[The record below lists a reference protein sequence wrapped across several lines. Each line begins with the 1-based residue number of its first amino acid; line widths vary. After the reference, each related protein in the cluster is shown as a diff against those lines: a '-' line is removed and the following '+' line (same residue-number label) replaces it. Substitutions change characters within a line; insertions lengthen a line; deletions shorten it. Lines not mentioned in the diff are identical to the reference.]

1 MSSVRDP
8 RERVKEYFDKESS
21 EYCAYFDASAKLSS
35 VTRRV
40 SRRLFQS
47 AIQGRREAVI
57 ALCPQPL
64 EGVKICEVGSG
75 GGHYSIELARRGASV
90 LGLDIAPKMVAHAT
104 QWASREGVASRCWF
118 READIFEFETGE
130 KFDVVFAA
138 GVIDYIPP
146 THQREFIAKLA
157 GMSKRYVIVSF
168 PKMFHYH
175 ALFRTIWLGLKG
187 VPVWFF
193 TSRHMTQLLESASTV
208 PDKIIDVGILNVIR
222 ARVGESG
229 GGRVD

>member
-8 RERVKEYFDKESS
+8 RERVREYFDKESS
-21 EYCAYFDASAKLSS
+21 EYCAYFDPSVKLSS

-104 QWASREGVASRCWF
+104 QWASREGFASRCRF
-118 READIFEFETGE
+118 QQADIFDFQTDE

-146 THQREFIAKLA
+146 TDQRKFLAKMA

-168 PKMFHYH
+168 PKKFHYH
-175 ALFRTIWLGLKG
+175 ALFRRIWLGLKG

-193 TSRHMTQLLESASTV
+193 TSRDMTQLLESASTV
-208 PDKIIDVGILNVIR
+208 PDQTIDIGILNVIR
-222 ARVGESG
+222 ARIGEAG
-229 GGRVD
+229 GVRVE